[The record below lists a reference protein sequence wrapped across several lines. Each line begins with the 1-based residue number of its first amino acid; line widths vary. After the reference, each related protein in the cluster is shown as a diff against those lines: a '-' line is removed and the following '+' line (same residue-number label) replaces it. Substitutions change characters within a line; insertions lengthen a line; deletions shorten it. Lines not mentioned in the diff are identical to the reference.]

1 MSYLHA
7 LVSYLRLR
15 QRYLWGTYK
24 AKRTLNQIW
33 LFSQQTSLA
42 RNLTACKLRLCTITA
57 TYLES
62 VLEIDVFVTFVANL
76 FRLAIT

>member
-15 QRYLWGTYK
+15 QRYLWETYK
-24 AKRTLNQIW
+24 VNQIW